1 MENLLRW
8 LWDRVAEGDK
18 SEGRRLS
25 SGAENYSR
33 SKGFAMKDMQIAGI
47 GVGAIVTLLGLLLI
61 WPVNGYNGWGIILT
75 LVGLIGFG
83 GFSKGKW
90 Y

>member
-1 MENLLRW
+1 
-8 LWDRVAEGDK
+8 
-18 SEGRRLS
+18 
-25 SGAENYSR
+25 
-33 SKGFAMKDMQIAGI
+33 MKDMKIAGI
-47 GVGAIVTLLGLLLI
+47 GVGAIITALGLILWSPI
-61 WPVNGYNGWGIILT
+61 VENWNGWGIIIT

>member
-1 MENLLRW
+1 
-8 LWDRVAEGDK
+8 
-18 SEGRRLS
+18 
-25 SGAENYSR
+25 
-33 SKGFAMKDMQIAGI
+33 MKDMQIAGI
-47 GVGAIVTLLGLLLI
+47 GLGAIITALGLLLI
-61 WPVNGYNGWGIILT
+61 WPIDGYNVIGIILT